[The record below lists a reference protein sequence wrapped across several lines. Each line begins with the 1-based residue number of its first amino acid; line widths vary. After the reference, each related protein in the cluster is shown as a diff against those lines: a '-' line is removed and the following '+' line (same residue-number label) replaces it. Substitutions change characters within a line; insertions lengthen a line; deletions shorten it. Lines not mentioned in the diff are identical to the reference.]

1 VTAAAPDYHYDTL
14 GQWAAHYAQRGFQVF
29 PLNADKE
36 PLTTNGMTDA
46 TSDPAT
52 VRDWWA
58 RHPKALIGCRVPQ
71 NIVILD
77 TDPRHG
83 GLDTWRALIA
93 GNAPMPPTR
102 VHYSGRGDG
111 GAHHWF
117 QRPDAKLSIKALNV
131 WAKAHGTGHAV
142 GKDGKRWVSGID
154 ILSHGHRY
162 TILPPSP
169 HPSNGQPYLWESKLD
184 PAPMP
189 TWLVD
194 ILTAPVV
201 TPPTVLSAPALRVV
215 ADPTSIADWFTLQ
228 ASWND
233 ILPAAGWYLVR
244 GNGDDDG
251 SAWRHPN
258 ASAAQSATIRH
269 GQLFV
274 YTDNTDFEPTEP
286 ESPHGYTRFRAWATL
301 EHNGDMS
308 AAAKAAREMRDGP
321 RIPPVAAAIAPP
333 NVDPE
338 TGEIV
343 DNPQPVLGEQFWQ
356 SRAYL
361 DHIRNAALSRMVAP
375 TSVLLAV
382 LARASAFVHPSTC
395 LPPIV
400 GDVSPLSMMVALL
413 ANSGGGKSASAS
425 CARRLLPHVPIGCV
439 ANLPLASGE
448 GVIQTYFDDQEASTD
463 DQGKRIKKRTRYGA
477 LFILDEGQVLAEI
490 GSRKGATILPTLRSV
505 WSGGDAGQANASAET
520 RRILP
525 GGSYSFGLISLW
537 QDESAA
543 LLLADAHGGTP
554 QRFLWA
560 STIDPTI
567 TADNPEWPGPLE
579 WEPPPIY
586 AIDGVPQHYPI
597 DIDPA
602 IVREIKEAR
611 ARVGRGEVEENPL
624 DSHRRLL
631 KLRVAGLLGLLD
643 GRSAINTE
651 DWQLADAL
659 LKHSDAVRGWVLSE
673 ARRRTADANIGAAKR
688 QAEREAVIEESAR
701 DRALRSAAK
710 AAWRVA
716 EKATTAGSKAS
727 RRQIMLGIQ
736 GRDRKHVT
744 VDEAIDEAVRL
755 DWIAPLGDDLFG
767 PGKARPT

>member
-1 VTAAAPDYHYDTL
+1 VSAAPDYHYETL

-46 TSDPAT
+46 TSDMAT

-71 NIVILD
+71 NIIILD

-83 GLDTWRALIA
+83 GLDTWHALIA
-93 GNAPMPPTR
+93 ANTPMPPTR

-117 QRPDAKLSIKALNV
+117 QKPDAKLSIKALNA
-131 WAKAHGTGHAV
+131 WAKVHGTGHAV

-169 HPSNGQPYLWESKLD
+169 HPSNGQPYQWESKLD

-194 ILTAPVV
+194 ILTAPVT

-215 ADPTSIADWFTLQ
+215 ADSTSIADWFTLQ

-321 RIPPVAAAIAPP
+321 RTPPAAAVIAPP

-343 DNPQPVLGEQFWQ
+343 DQGSDVYGDEFWTARPVLK
-356 SRAYL
+356 
-361 DHIRNAALSRMVAP
+361 HIRTAARSRLVAP
-375 TSVLLAV
+375 AAVLGAV
-382 LARASAFVHPSTC
+382 LARVAAFTPPSTC
-395 LPPIV
+395 LPPIIGGHV
-400 GDVSPLSMMVALL
+400 PLSLYVALRGKSGDGKSAPITTAAAL
-413 ANSGGGKSASAS
+413 IPGTPPGCVGPLGLGSGEGLVEAYMELVEETDGGGK
-425 CARRLLPHVPIGCV
+425 
-439 ANLPLASGE
+439 
-448 GVIQTYFDDQEASTD
+448 
-463 DQGKRIKKRTRYGA
+463 KRKVKRQIKRGA
-477 LFILDEGQVLAEI
+477 LFTLDEGQLLSEI
-490 GSRKGATILPTLRSV
+490 ASRKGSTILPILRTA
-505 WSGGDAGQANASAET
+505 WSGGDPGQANAAVET
-520 RRILP
+520 RRSLAP
-525 GGSYSFGLISLW
+525 GSYAVGMVSLW
-537 QDESAA
+537 QDKAA
-543 LLLADAHGGTP
+543 ATLLADEDGGTP
-554 QRFLWA
+554 QRFLWIP
-560 STIDPTI
+560 TDDPGAHETE
-567 TADNPEWPGPLE
+567 TEWPGE
-579 WEPPPIY
+579 IAWEPPA
-586 AIDGVPQHYPI
+586 AIAIAGKISHQPLAVHPEIVAEVRKHQVARLRGDI
-597 DIDPA
+597 EIDP
-602 IVREIKEAR
+602 
-611 ARVGRGEVEENPL
+611 L
-624 DSHRRLL
+624 DAHRRLNKL
-631 KLRVAGLLGLLD
+631 KIAGCLAVLD
-643 GRSAINTE
+643 GRADVNLD
-651 DWQLADAL
+651 DWDLAERIL
-659 LKHSDAVRGWVLSE
+659 TVSDGVRAWVLSE
-673 ARRRTADANIGAAKR
+673 ARRRAADADLAVARRHAQREVVVADTVETKALDGAAR
-688 QAEREAVIEESAR
+688 ACYRAVS
-701 DRALRSAAK
+701 K
-710 AAWRVA
+710 AVA
-716 EKATTAGSKAS
+716 AGSRAS
-727 RRQIMLGIQ
+727 RRDLQLALT
-736 GRDRKHVT
+736 GRQRKAVT
-744 VDEAIDEAVRL
+744 VDEAADHAAAQG
-755 DWIAPLGDDLFG
+755 WIVGDTDIGWVLGKSQ
-767 PGKARPT
+767 PA